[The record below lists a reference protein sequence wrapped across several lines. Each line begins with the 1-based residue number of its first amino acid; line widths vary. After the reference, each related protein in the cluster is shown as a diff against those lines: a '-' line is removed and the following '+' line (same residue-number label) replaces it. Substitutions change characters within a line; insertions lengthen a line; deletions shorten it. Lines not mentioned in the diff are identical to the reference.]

1 MRWIGAILVC
11 AACGY
16 CGFTRV
22 TSHIKEERTLR
33 QIISAIHYIECEL
46 QFRLTPLPQLLR
58 QAAAQSCGTTGI
70 VLAELAN
77 ELENQICPD
86 VSCCM
91 DAVLAIQKN
100 LPQCSEEVFR
110 VLGRGLGRFELQGQL
125 KELECVRSECERY
138 LAELESNRDVRLR
151 SYQTLGLCAG
161 AALAILLL

>member
-1 MRWIGAILVC
+1 M
-11 AACGY
+11 
-16 CGFTRV
+16 V
-22 TSHIKEERTLR
+22 TYHNKEERTLR
-33 QIISAIHYIECEL
+33 QILSAIHYIECEL

-58 QAAAQSCGTTGI
+58 QASAQSSGTTSA
-70 VLAELAN
+70 VLGGLAN

-91 DAVLAIQKN
+91 DAVLSRQKN
-100 LPQCSEEVFR
+100 VPRWAGEAFLL
-110 VLGRGLGRFELQGQL
+110 LGRGLGRFELQGQL

-138 LAELESNRDVRLR
+138 LGELESNRDVRLR